1 MHEVSCRRKII
12 YYPPSKEV
20 IETYVQKVC
29 KVFDQKLGA
38 KYGDKEMQEGMTT
51 FMKLVVKAKV
61 KHLNGE
67 VNQEE
72 KTT

>member
-1 MHEVSCRRKII
+1 MHEVSCQRKII

-29 KVFDQKLGA
+29 KVFDQKLGE

-51 FMKLVVKAKV
+51 FMKLVVKAKI